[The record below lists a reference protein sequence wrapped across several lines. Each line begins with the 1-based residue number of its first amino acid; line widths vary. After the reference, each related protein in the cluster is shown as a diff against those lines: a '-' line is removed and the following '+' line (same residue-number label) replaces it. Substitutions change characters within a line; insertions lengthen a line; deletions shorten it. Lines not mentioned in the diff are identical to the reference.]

1 VPLLRCISCVSIA
14 FAILSSSE
22 ASGQNASLEVKK
34 NAKVRVW
41 SARKAL
47 VAQGG
52 WINGLRAD
60 TLVLKYPRSDV
71 LAEEAW
77 KTVELAAQDV
87 DSMQVSVDGN
97 WTPVPMPLDLNPAA
111 QEAAELLRAA
121 MRQPSTRS
129 SAITGTVL
137 DNGKPVEAATVHAE
151 RSDKSVA
158 RDALTDARGMF
169 RLAPLTAGVYT
180 VTVRRVGYR
189 GAELPGVRV
198 AEAHTLNL
206 SVSLTQAPRQLSTIQ
221 VVTSPVQIDATTP
234 ALTMRLDREFTE
246 LLPSARDASSLI
258 ALVPGARKDQLWGG
272 APGVSNDYQL
282 DGVSM
287 NHPGQGGDFLSL
299 SVDWIE
305 ALDIRGL
312 GAGAEHGNFQ
322 GGIINAITKTGSNT
336 RRVAMR
342 TNYES
347 AGLTASNVNANEQ
360 GVEQAGRR
368 EVSGEALGPLA
379 ADKLFYFVGG
389 QFVSRDLRSPNLTTT
404 AAHDFQLVREE
415 HVDARGLAKV
425 TWLPALG
432 QRMDLLT
439 GFSSA
444 NVNHAG
450 INGVDDST
458 STLRVRQPTTFYE
471 LTWTNASSTQNVIDV
486 RVAGFTSLS
495 SNTGYQGPNVP
506 AVQALQLGRMPT
518 YQNSAFDERREPS
531 SIGGSVQWRTT
542 HSVGGAEHELVLG
555 ADVSR
560 GRWRDYRTRNGG
572 MTWRPYTFNLPTFN
586 PFDAKT
592 WLTTGSDWGGDIRLD
607 SDVASEAA
615 FVQDYISVGA
625 RLTVAP
631 GLRYSHWTGY
641 DRPQCT
647 TPATPCYRFD
657 AVHAEGY
664 DPRIGVVWDI
674 TGRNTFA
681 MKAHWGR
688 YHQGMFSLFFD
699 RAQGA
704 NVYSNSRFYYSSP
717 PLTDARRTY
726 TTTQR
731 DAPGSGFPATFDEN
745 ILNESGRVENYRQP
759 YVDQSVIGFEK
770 SFGSTWKAEVLY
782 THRRNG
788 DIVGLKDKSLWR
800 NYSPIRGVIVDHR
813 LIAGQV
819 LDANNEPLVLP
830 VMYVGNNDL
839 LYVLNL
845 IKHSRFPGGSIAGY
859 DTGAIKLLSWNPD
872 VVLTSVP
879 EARRRYDQITLM
891 LRSYHS
897 WWRGEGSL
905 TGARLK
911 GNVPGVTGYGTT
923 GSRFSAGPFVRANE
937 AINSEG
943 FLPDA
948 LEMEG
953 KLWLTARL
961 PHSMQGGI
969 LYTHTLGER
978 FTPAFTILGRYV
990 YEDFTLNQL
999 PDELLRQVLG
1009 QTILVEPRGARQ
1021 FASRDV
1027 IDAHLEWRTPR
1038 RASIVVDLFNVLG
1051 ADALTSINTNIGD
1064 QEPSDPT
1071 SKFGAARLRVA
1082 PRTLRVGLRID

>member
-1 VPLLRCISCVSIA
+1 VTFLRPFRANPRETSSATIGLFLLTVFGVP
-14 FAILSSSE
+14 
-22 ASGQNASLEVKK
+22 
-34 NAKVRVW
+34 
-41 SARKAL
+41 AL
-47 VAQGG
+47 AQ
-52 WINGLRAD
+52 
-60 TLVLKYPRSDV
+60 
-71 LAEEAW
+71 
-77 KTVELAAQDV
+77 
-87 DSMQVSVDGN
+87 
-97 WTPVPMPLDLNPAA
+97 
-111 QEAAELLRAA
+111 
-121 MRQPSTRS
+121 S

-169 RLAPLTAGVYT
+169 RLAPLSAGVYT
-180 VTVRRVGYR
+180 VSVRRVGYR
-189 GAELPGVRV
+189 SAELPGVRV

-206 SVSLTQAPRQLSTIQ
+206 SVSLTQAPRQLSTIH

-234 ALTMRLDREFTE
+234 ELTMRLDREFTE
-246 LLPSARDASSLI
+246 LLPSARNASSLI

-287 NHPGQGGDFLSL
+287 NHPGIGGDFLSL
-299 SVDWIE
+299 SVDWVD

-322 GGIINAITKTGSNT
+322 GGIINAITKTGTNT
-336 RRVAMR
+336 RRNAIR

-347 AGLTASNVNANEQ
+347 AGLTASNLNANEQ

-379 ADKLFYFVGG
+379 TDKLFYFVGG
-389 QFVSRDLRSPNLTTT
+389 QFVSRDLRSPNLTTA
-404 AAHDFQLVREE
+404 AAHDFQLIREE
-415 HVDARGLAKV
+415 HVDARGLAKL

-432 QRMDLLT
+432 QRVDLLT
-439 GFSSA
+439 GLSA
-444 NVNHAG
+444 ANADHAG
-450 INGVDDST
+450 INGVDDPT
-458 STLRVRQPTTFYE
+458 ATLRVRQPTTFYE

-486 RVAGFTSLS
+486 RLAGFTSIS
-495 SNTGYQGPNVP
+495 SNTGYEGPNIP
-506 AVQALQLGRMPT
+506 GVQVLQLGRAPT
-518 YQNSAFDERREPS
+518 FQNSAFDEQREPS
-531 SIGGSVQWRTT
+531 SVGGSIQWRTT
-542 HSVGGAEHELVLG
+542 HHALGADHQLVLG
-555 ADVSR
+555 TDVSR

-572 MTWRPYTFNLPTFN
+572 MTWRPYTFSLPNLN
-586 PFDAKT
+586 AFDAKT
-592 WLTTGSDWGGDIRLD
+592 WQTTGSDWGGEMRLD
-607 SDVASEAA
+607 SDVASEAL
-615 FVQDYISVGA
+615 FVQDYIAIGT
-625 RLTVAP
+625 RLTVTP
-631 GLRYSHWTGY
+631 GLRHGRWTGY
-641 DRPQCT
+641 VRPQCT
-647 TPATPCYRFD
+647 TPTTPCYRFD

-664 DPRIGVVWDI
+664 DPRIGLVWDV

-681 MKAHWGR
+681 MKASWGR

-704 NVYSNSRFYYSSP
+704 NVYTNSRFYYAAP
-717 PLTDARRTY
+717 PLTDSRKAY
-726 TTTQR
+726 TVAQR
-731 DAPGSGFPATFDEN
+731 DTPGSGFSTFFDEN
-745 ILNESGRVENYRQP
+745 ILNESGRVENYHQP
-759 YVDQSVIGFEK
+759 YVDQSVLGFEK

-788 DIVGLKDKSLWR
+788 DIVGLKDKNLWR
-800 NYSPIRGVIVDHR
+800 NYSPIRNIVVDHR
-813 LIAGQV
+813 LVAGQV
-819 LDANNEPLVLP
+819 LDANGNPLVVP

-839 LYVLNL
+839 LYLLNL
-845 IKHSRFPGGSIAGY
+845 IKNCIPVGCGKATVAGY

-872 VVLTSVP
+872 VVLTTVP
-879 EARRRYDQITLM
+879 EAQRRYDQITVM

-937 AINSEG
+937 AINSDG

-961 PHSMQGGI
+961 PHSIQGGI

-978 FTPAFTILGRYV
+978 FTPSFDILGRYV
-990 YEDFTLNQL
+990 YHYQSLAGQL
-999 PDELLRQVLG
+999 LQDELFKQVLG
-1009 QTILVEPRGARQ
+1009 QTILIEPRGARQ

-1038 RASIVVDLFNVLG
+1038 RASIVFDLFNIFG

-1064 QEPSDPT
+1064 QTPTDPT
-1071 SKFGAARLRVA
+1071 SVFGAARLRVA

>member
-1 VPLLRCISCVSIA
+1 MKFLRRFCVNPCETRSAIIGLFLLAC
-14 FAILSSSE
+14 L
-22 ASGQNASLEVKK
+22 
-34 NAKVRVW
+34 
-41 SARKAL
+41 SARAIG
-47 VAQGG
+47 Q
-52 WINGLRAD
+52 
-60 TLVLKYPRSDV
+60 
-71 LAEEAW
+71 
-77 KTVELAAQDV
+77 
-87 DSMQVSVDGN
+87 
-97 WTPVPMPLDLNPAA
+97 
-111 QEAAELLRAA
+111 
-121 MRQPSTRS
+121 S

-189 GAELPGVRV
+189 SAELPGVRV

-206 SVSLTQAPRQLSTIQ
+206 SVSLTQAPRQLSTIH

-234 ALTMRLDREFTE
+234 ELTMRLDREFTE

-258 ALVPGARKDQLWGG
+258 ALVPGARREQLWGG

-287 NHPGQGGDFLSL
+287 NHPGIGGDFLSL
-299 SVDWIE
+299 SIDWVE

-322 GGIINAITKTGSNT
+322 GGIINAITKTGTNA
-336 RRVAMR
+336 RRFAMR

-347 AGLTASNVNANEQ
+347 AGLTASNLNANEQ

-389 QFVSRDLRSPNLTTT
+389 QFVSRDMRSPNLTTA
-404 AAHDFQLVREE
+404 AAHDFQRVNEE
-415 HVDARGLAKV
+415 HLDARGLAKL

-432 QRMDLLT
+432 QRVDLLT
-439 GFSSA
+439 GFSAA
-444 NVNHAG
+444 NANHAG
-450 INGVDDST
+450 INGVDDPT
-458 STLRVRQPTTFYE
+458 STLRIRQPMTFYE
-471 LTWTNASSTQNVIDV
+471 LTWTNASSTQNVIDI
-486 RVAGFTSLS
+486 RLAGFTSIS
-495 SNTGYQGPNVP
+495 SNTGYEGPNVP
-506 AVQALQLGRMPT
+506 AVQVLQLGRMPT

-542 HSVGGAEHELVLG
+542 HSVLGAEHQLVIG
-555 ADVSR
+555 TDVSR

-572 MTWRPYTFNLPTFN
+572 MTWRPYTFNLPN
-586 PFDAKT
+586 VDAFDART
-592 WLTTGSDWGGDIRLD
+592 WQTTGSDWGGDVRLD

-615 FVQDYISVGA
+615 FVQDYIAIGT
-625 RLTVAP
+625 RLTVTP
-631 GLRYSHWTGY
+631 GLRYGRWTGY
-641 DRPQCT
+641 DRPQCGAPAPTPTPTPT
-647 TPATPCYRFD
+647 TLCYRFD

-664 DPRIGVVWDI
+664 DPRIGLVWDI

-681 MKAHWGR
+681 MKASWGR

-704 NVYSNSRFYYSSP
+704 NVYTNSRFYYTAP
-717 PLTDARRTY
+717 PISDSRATFTPA
-726 TTTQR
+726 QR
-731 DAPGSGFPATFDEN
+731 DNAGSGFSTFFDEN
-745 ILNESGRVENYRQP
+745 ILNESGRVENYHQP
-759 YVDQSVIGFEK
+759 YVDQSVLGFEK
-770 SFGSTWKAEVLY
+770 SFGSTWKAELLY

-788 DIVGLKDKSLWR
+788 DIVGLKDRNLWR
-800 NYSPIRGVIVDHR
+800 NYSPLRNVSVDHR
-813 LIAGQV
+813 LVAGQV
-819 LDANNEPLVLP
+819 LDANNQRLVLP
-830 VMYVGNNDL
+830 VMYVANSDL
-839 LYVLNL
+839 IAALRML
-845 IKHSRFPGGSIAGY
+845 KPGGSIAGY
-859 DTGAIKLLSWNPD
+859 STDALRTLSWNPD
-872 VVLTSVP
+872 VVLTAVP
-879 EARRRYDQITLM
+879 EAQRRYDQITVL

-911 GNVPGVTGYGTT
+911 GNVAGVTGYGTA

-937 AINSEG
+937 AINSYG
-943 FLPDA
+943 YLPDA

-961 PHSMQGGI
+961 PRAIQGGI

-978 FTPAFTILGRYV
+978 FTPSFEILGRYS
-990 YEDFTLNQL
+990 YKDYLLNLLPGQL
-999 PDELLRQVLG
+999 LTQVLG
-1009 QTILVEPRGARQ
+1009 QPILVEPRGARQ

-1027 IDAHLEWRTPR
+1027 VDAHLEWRTSR
-1038 RASIVVDLFNVLG
+1038 RATLVADLFNVFG

-1064 QEPSDPT
+1064 QEPSDLT
-1071 SKFGAARLRVA
+1071 SVFGAARLRVS
-1082 PRTLRVGLRID
+1082 PRTLRVGLRVD